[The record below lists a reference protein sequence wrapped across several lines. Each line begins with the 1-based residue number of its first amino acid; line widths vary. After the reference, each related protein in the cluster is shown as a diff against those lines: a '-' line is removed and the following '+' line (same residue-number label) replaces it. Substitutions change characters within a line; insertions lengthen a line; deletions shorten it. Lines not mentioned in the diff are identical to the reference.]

1 MNLNAR
7 KSGRL
12 FSYSVVSN
20 SLQSH
25 ELQHARL
32 PRALLSP
39 RVCSN
44 SCTLSRWCHPT
55 ISSSV
60 VPFFSCL
67 KSFLALGSFPMIQLF
82 ASGSQIIRASG
93 SASVLARNIQSWFPL
108 RWTCLNSLQ
117 SKDSQESSPAPQF
130 KNINS
135 LVLSFL
141 YSPTLISIH
150 DYWKSHSFDYM
161 DFCQQSNVSAI

>member
-44 SCTLSRWCHPT
+44 SCPLSQWCHPT
-55 ISSSV
+55 ISSSI

-67 KSFLALGSFPMIQLF
+67 KSFLALGSFPLIQLF
-82 ASGSQIIRASG
+82 ASGSQIIGASG

-108 RWTCLNSLQ
+108 RWTGLNSLQ

-130 KNINS
+130 ENINS

-141 YSPTLISIH
+141 YSPTLTSIH

-161 DFCQQSNVSAI
+161 DFCRQSNVSAI